1 MLDNDNIMTEKGSEV
16 VQKRGQQRKKII
28 KNAPCAL

>member
-16 VQKRGQQRKKII
+16 VQKENRANRGKR
-28 KNAPCAL
+28 LS